1 MAVRLFSLHNVP
13 DDEAEEVRELLRS
26 HAIDFYETPAG
37 NWGVSL
43 PAIWLHD
50 DRHFAQARGLIDQ
63 YQQERQLRVRQ
74 EYLELKRAGRQR
86 KLIDVIRDNP
96 LRFIVYLT
104 AIAVIVYFSTQPFLS
119 LG

>member
-50 DRHFAQARGLIDQ
+50 ESRFAQARGLLDR

-74 EYLELKRAGRQR
+74 EYLELKREGRQR

-104 AIAVIVYFSTQPFLS
+104 AIAVIVYFSTRPFVS
-119 LG
+119 LI